1 MNGISGECLFDSLSP
16 GDMSLP
22 MAVCTAYN
30 AGLKESDGA
39 DQFAYYDCA
48 NNNPGT
54 MCGQSWQRSGP
65 MYAVTKALAEAWN
78 AAVQRSHLPFEEK
91 QLYLLTETEARR
103 TCAIISN
110 IVRADP
116 VKATKELIS
125 FHPHLDSAARRNV
138 TSIQRFA
145 PPHASYVDASE
156 LENHINECVRQKE
169 RERDE
174 AMKMTRAV
182 SAPDDGKKRPDGL
195 LTVSDGK
202 HYAWVPLDMIRRPDN
217 HRDTPRDRT
226 NSWYDGKF
234 SGSRAGSY
242 DSWRGRNKGRNA
254 SQYKR

>member
-1 MNGISGECLFDSLSP
+1 MNGISGERLFDTLSP

-22 MAVCTAYN
+22 MAVCTVYN

-48 NNNPGT
+48 ENNPGT

-78 AAVQRSHLPFEEK
+78 AAVQRSRLPLDEK
-91 QLYLLTETEARR
+91 QLYLLSETEARR

-116 VKATKELIS
+116 VKATNELIS
-125 FHPHLDSAARRNV
+125 FHPHLDSAARKNV
-138 TSIQRFA
+138 NSIQRFA
-145 PPHASYVDASE
+145 PPHASYIDASD
-156 LENHINECVRQKE
+156 LQNHVDECVQRKE
-169 RERDE
+169 QERFE
-174 AMKMTRAV
+174 AMNMTRAV
-182 SAPDDGKKRPDGL
+182 SAPNDGKKRPDGL

-202 HYAWVPLDMIRRPDN
+202 HYAWVPLDMIRQPDD
-217 HRDTPRDRT
+217 HRAHTK
-226 NSWYDGKF
+226 SWYNYKF

-242 DSWRGRNKGRNA
+242 DSWRDRKNGRNGP
-254 SQYKR
+254 QYKR